1 MMSSPKPAALAAQP
15 TIRTQRERGAT
26 APPRALLREMARR
39 RQAYF
44 LLAPILL
51 IIIVFDYYPPISGL
65 YHAFFNWTP
74 GNPSTFVGLDNFKA
88 VVSANDF
95 GLQCWNM
102 VKLVGFGAVI
112 AIVAPL
118 AVALLLFHLRNAVAK
133 EIYRLLIIVP
143 TVVPGIVGLL
153 VWKYLYDPNL
163 GLINA
168 LLSGLGLGGLA
179 HDWLADPNVALYSV
193 LFVGF
198 PWLNGTSVLIFLAG
212 LSTIPAEIL
221 EASELDGCAGWRRIW
236 AIELPLIGG
245 QVRLLT
251 TLSVIAGL
259 QAYEN
264 LLVLTN
270 GNAETN
276 TPALN
281 MYKTAFSDGYFGQ
294 AAAIGCMLFAVCF
307 ALTLLINRGL
317 ARQAARVGS

>member
-1 MMSSPKPAALAAQP
+1 MSSLKPVAL
-15 TIRTQRERGAT
+15 T
-26 APPRALLREMARR
+26 AEPEVRDRRKTMAPRRSLLREMARM

-51 IIIVFDYYPPISGL
+51 IIIVFDYYPPLSGL
-65 YHAFFNWTP
+65 YHAFFTWSP
-74 GNPSTFVGLDNFKA
+74 GNPSSFVGLDNFKA
-88 VVSANDF
+88 VVSSADF
-95 GLQCWNM
+95 GQQCANM
-102 VKLVGFGAVI
+102 VKLVGFGTAI

-118 AVALLLFHLRNAVAK
+118 GVALLLFHLRNAVAK

-168 LLSGLGLGGLA
+168 LLDGLGLHSLA

-212 LSTIPAEIL
+212 LSTIPGEIL
-221 EASELDGCAGWRRIW
+221 EAAELDGCTGWRRVW
-236 AIELPLIGG
+236 SIELPLIGG

-251 TLSVIAGL
+251 TLAVIGGL

-281 MYKTAFSDGYFGQ
+281 MYKTAFSDGYFGE
-294 AAAIGCMLFAVCF
+294 AAAIGCLLFVVCF
-307 ALTLLINRGL
+307 ALTLLINRGF
-317 ARQAARVGS
+317 ARQAARTGA